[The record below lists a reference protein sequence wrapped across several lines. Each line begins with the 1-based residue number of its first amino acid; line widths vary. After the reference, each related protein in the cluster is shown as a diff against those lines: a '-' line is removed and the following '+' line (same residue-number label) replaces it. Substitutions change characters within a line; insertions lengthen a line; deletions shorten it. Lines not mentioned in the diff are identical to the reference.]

1 MAIDELLPLWLGWVR
16 PHAQRQCVPSIQLAG
31 LQKRALRQFEEEIM
45 VAKSLKGKL
54 QVIEMF
60 RKQLTV
66 NQDIVKEDDDEFMQV
81 RTENRV
87 HCGLE

>member
-1 MAIDELLPLWLGWVR
+1 
-16 PHAQRQCVPSIQLAG
+16 